1 MYMNDNGLNPLH
13 LAVSKNN
20 FDIVKMLCEHVLKV
34 GNQQQSTS
42 DHVSSEIKPTDAL
55 KRCINEQTK
64 AEISYSCMHLAAYN
78 GSIKMIE
85 YLQSLGGD
93 LHILN

>member
-20 FDIVKMLCEHVLKV
+20 FDIVKMLCEHILKRS
-34 GNQQQSTS
+34 NQQVAS
-42 DHVSSEIKPTDAL
+42 DNMSGETKPNDNL
-55 KRCINEQTK
+55 IRCINEQTK
-64 AEISYSCMHLAAYN
+64 ADISYSCMHLAAYN

-85 YLQSLGGD
+85 YL
-93 LHILN
+93 